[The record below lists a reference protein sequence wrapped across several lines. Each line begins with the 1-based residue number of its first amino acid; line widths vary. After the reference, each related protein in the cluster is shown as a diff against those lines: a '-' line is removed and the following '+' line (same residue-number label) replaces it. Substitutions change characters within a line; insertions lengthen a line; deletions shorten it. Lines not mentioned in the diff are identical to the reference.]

1 MGVYGRVWTERTC
14 MKMHDIDKM
23 LDPIPTEVLE
33 SNLLLDR
40 ALKHLGLKRVWR
52 RSYVSAQS
60 GFVILDKDNREYC
73 RVKDA
78 LGSFDNW
85 TINTL
90 DELLDT
96 AWFEHHHF
104 ALVSNPQNYSLVQN
118 PFHHM
123 SKEELAIQL
132 DLLSEERES
141 LRNDSQA

>member
-1 MGVYGRVWTERTC
+1 
-14 MKMHDIDKM
+14 MKTHNIDMM

-52 RSYVSAQS
+52 RSHASAHS
-60 GFVILDKDNREYC
+60 GFVIIDKDNREYC
-73 RVKDA
+73 RVKDF
-78 LGSFDNW
+78 LDSLDNR

-104 ALVSNPQNYSLVQN
+104 SLVSNPQNYSLIQN
-118 PFHHM
+118 PFHNM
-123 SKEELAIQL
+123 TKEELVVRL
-132 DLLSEERES
+132 DLLE
-141 LRNDSQA
+141 A